1 MKISEELRNLH
12 LHDAVVYHMRYSP
25 QDGQLIMDLRQCDWL
40 EDDDGERGLLTF
52 YGVERLKVEPPL
64 DSFEWV
70 GENFAEIYTL
80 EHDPDN
86 DAGGLEAVSGLM
98 DFCRFP
104 RTHTSDDEVFVE
116 MSFLAREFEW
126 QAAE

>member
-25 QDGQLIMDLRQCDWL
+25 QEGQLIMDLKQCDWL
-40 EDDDGERGLLTF
+40 EKTGERGLLTF
-52 YGVERLKVEPPL
+52 YGVERFEIEPPL
-64 DSFEWV
+64 DGFEWV
-70 GENFAEIYTL
+70 ANNSPEIYYL

-86 DAGGLEAVSGLM
+86 DAGGLEAVRGFVYYHRYPM
-98 DFCRFP
+98 
-104 RTHTSDDEVFVE
+104 TYTSDDEVIVT